1 MSKTVD
7 ERVVSMQFDN
17 KHFESNVQTSIGTL
31 DKLKKSLNLDGASKG
46 LENVNHAAQKCDL
59 SPVGK
64 GVEAVKM
71 KFSALEVMAVTALAN
86 ITNSAVNAGKRITRA
101 LTIEP
106 VTTGFSEYEIKMN
119 SVQTI
124 LANTKRHGTT
134 LEDVNKTLDELNT
147 YADETIYN
155 FAEMT
160 KSIGM
165 FTTAGIDLETSA
177 NSIKG
182 IANLAAFVGAP
193 AEDASRAMYQLSQ
206 ALSTGE
212 VRLTDWMS
220 LEHTAG
226 MAGKE
231 FQDRLIDT
239 ARVFGTGV
247 DAAIKK
253 NGSFRESLRDGWLT
267 TEVLTAT
274 LSQFA
279 GEVDKATLAKQGFN
293 DEQIKSIMLLG
304 EDAKA
309 AATNVK
315 TFTQLWS
322 TLKESAQSGWAQS
335 WELIVGDFETARSRL
350 TELKNLIEGPM
361 NEKAERRN
369 SFIAQVLGTGGNNAW
384 SEITEQVK
392 KAGINVDTF
401 KEALIETGKEHGAVT
416 DKMIEEA
423 GGFEKSL
430 KSGWA
435 NAEIF
440 SETFKNMQKTGKA
453 TEDMT
458 DKLKHFQKVVD
469 EVWNGDYGNV
479 GVFDQNGEDRI
490 KKLEKAGYDYKTVQ
504 DLVNKTVDGH
514 KLTLEDLN
522 EAQMEN
528 LGFTKEQ
535 IKALKDLQK
544 QAKETGTPLNKLIED
559 LTRPTDGGDLL
570 WGSLFNVIKAFQ
582 KILGTIKGAWREVF
596 QLDPTSIYNIIKWLN
611 GFTEKLII
619 SKETAGYLKRT
630 LKGVFS
636 MLDAIASIAGG
647 AFKIAF
653 QLVSGVLK
661 GFDTNIWKVTAGIG
675 DFLVKVAEWIKEH
688 NYLAMGIE
696 KLAEIITI
704 IIKKLHEWITA
715 FLELPQVQEKIT
727 QFKNVM
733 VKVFTTV
740 KDFIVKT
747 AGKIK
752 DAIKS
757 IGSGKGFNLDWL
769 KDIWG
774 GIKKG
779 FSAAFTGIGS
789 ALDVVKNFFK
799 GFINVIKSGAKGIGD
814 VFGWLFEKL
823 GTFVEFIQTKF
834 SGLNIGNVLIAG
846 ISLGF
851 ISLLKKVADA
861 FGGFAKILDGIGDV
875 LDSTS
880 YVVKN
885 FGKVLKGVGK
895 VLTGYSW
902 KLKAAAIRSM
912 VVSVLML
919 VAAIALL
926 SFLDQ
931 EKLWSS
937 LAVLG
942 AVAAGLIAFTFVMSK
957 INTNLNMLKVSA
969 FLMGVGST
977 LLTMAL
983 VIKTLGKMDPSELNQ
998 GAIALI
1004 GMAGIIVALLAAT
1017 NLIAARFEQTEKGKK
1032 FAGKGVK
1039 GIAAMLLSIAAL
1051 MLVMARV
1058 VKTLGRMDTGD
1069 MIKGLVAITVLS
1081 GLIAGLMAATK
1092 LMASNPVTGDTVK
1105 GVASTMIGI
1114 AGALLMMSQVVK
1126 RLGKMN
1132 TGEMIQGLVATTILS
1147 GLIVA
1152 LLLAF
1157 RLIAKRQNG
1166 IDTAGIASTMLGIS
1180 GALLLLT
1187 VAVGILGSMN
1197 IGTLTKGI
1205 IAVGLLALIITGL
1218 IKATKHAQTGL
1229 TGVSTTLMGVGLAL
1243 FAMSVAVKMLGGMD
1257 IVSLAKGVVA
1267 VGFLALFIEGL
1278 IKATQ
1283 FAGSSAKKGLRGV
1296 PATLLAVGLSI
1307 MMLSLSI
1314 GLLSFIEPGKLAKAT
1329 VAVGMVMSMFTAII
1343 KATSM
1348 AKDVKSTIMM
1358 MAVAISLLA
1367 LSIGALSM
1375 IEPKNLLSASASLSA
1390 VMGMFALMT
1399 KMTKYT
1405 RTAKKVIPNLVALTL
1420 VVGALAGIIWLLSGL
1435 PVESVLG
1442 SAAGLSILMLSLASV
1457 MKSMQTVVKFNGA
1470 AFGTMAALLLIV
1482 GGLAV
1487 IIGILAACNVGPTLE
1502 IAASLSLVMLA
1513 LAKVCQIIQFVD
1525 PMAAAKGLAGYAIVV
1540 GGIGA
1545 LLLALGALAQIPG
1558 LKWLLGEGQ
1567 QVLGMIGYA
1576 IGNFVGS
1583 IIGGF
1588 AAGATSG
1595 LPEVAKNLS
1604 SFMTEIQ
1611 PFLENAKK
1619 LDASVLEGVKNLA
1632 LMILILSAANLVES
1646 FTSWITGGSSLE
1658 KFARQLVPF
1667 GEAIVEF
1674 SNVVSGN
1681 IDAGAVE
1688 AAANAG
1694 KMMAEMAKTIPNS
1707 GGVVGFFAGEN
1718 DLDDF
1723 ADKLVPFG
1731 VAMSAFSSIV
1741 SGNIDSEAVESA
1753 ANAGKMMA
1761 EMADTIPNSGGVVG
1775 FFAGNNDIDTFGAM
1789 LPVFG
1794 QGIASF
1800 SEIVKG
1806 KIDSDAITAAA
1817 NAGKAMAEMAT
1828 TIPNTGGLVSFF
1840 TGDNDLATF
1849 AIQLPAFGHAMASF
1863 SAIVKDKIDAD
1874 SVSAAINAGKAMAE
1888 MNATIPNTGG
1898 LVSFFTGDNDIAS
1911 FAVQLPLFGKCMADF
1926 ADTVS
1931 GSKVAEDTVTAA
1943 ANAGKTLAE
1952 MYAALPKEGGVWSIF
1967 SGCADMAGFGSDL
1980 ILFGTGLAAFATTMS
1995 QANISESLITTAANA
2010 GKTLAEMAKE
2020 LPTDGG
2026 IWQMF
2031 VGATDIAAFG
2041 TDLETFGTSLA
2052 AFATSIGDIDDGAAD
2067 KMEIA
2072 ANTGKILA
2080 EMAQAIPDSGGLWQ
2094 WFAGAPN
2101 MEEFSGQLSGFGDA
2115 IAQFATAVAGK
2126 DFNDKNVTAAANAG
2140 KTLAEMTQSGQVMAD
2155 FFGGDMEKFKTSL
2168 GQFGDAIAAFGKAV
2182 SAEGVN
2188 LDAVTRGATAGKT
2201 LADMTNGTSV
2211 LMSFFGGDM
2220 SNFKTQLKNYA
2231 EAIVLFSDELKG
2243 VNTSELQKTINDIKQ
2258 LLKDMKTISANGLT
2272 EVKSLFE
2279 EAGPTLKD
2287 AIIRALNQAL
2297 GGMDDKANDFA
2308 TKGGEL
2314 VTKIKEGAE
2323 SKQSDVE
2330 DAFETIAT
2338 AAAEATSS
2346 QSAYNAMYTVGQY
2359 LCEGLAAGIR
2369 AYTPTA
2375 VAAAQSM
2382 SAQVTAA
2389 SKTEFKQHSPSRVFF
2404 DIGTF
2409 VALGLVNGIRS
2420 YNSRVYDASAE
2431 MSSYA
2436 TKGMSNAISK
2446 ITSMIDSDMDAQPT
2460 IRPVLDLSNIAA
2472 GAGQINGMFDN
2483 PSIGVMSNLGAISSS
2498 MNNRQN
2504 GANNDDVITAIKS
2517 LGSKLGSTGGDTY
2530 NVNGVTYDDGTNVSD
2545 AVKTLVRAARVERRR

>member
-1 MSKTVD
+1 
-7 ERVVSMQFDN
+7 MQFDN
-17 KHFESNVQTSIGTL
+17 KHFESNVQTSISTL
-31 DKLKKSLNLDGASKG
+31 DKLKKSLNLEGASKG

-59 SPVGK
+59 SPMGK

-86 ITNSAVNAGKRITRA
+86 ITNSAVNAGKRISSA
-101 LTIEP
+101 LTIDP
-106 VTTGFSEYEIKMN
+106 IKTGFSEYETKMN
-119 SVQTI
+119 AIQVI
-124 LANTKRHGTT
+124 KANTRGKNTMEEIT
-134 LEDVNKTLDELNT
+134 EALDELNQ
-147 YADETIYN
+147 YADDTIYN
-155 FAEMT
+155 FAQMT
-160 KSIGM
+160 SNVGKFVAQGLDVKQA
-165 FTTAGIDLETSA
+165 TNA
-177 NSIKG
+177 IKG
-182 IANLAAFVGAP
+182 LANLAGASGAS
-193 AEDASRAMYQLSQ
+193 AEDMSRATYQMSQ
-206 ALSTGE
+206 ALGGTI
-212 VRLTDWMS
+212 
-220 LEHTAG
+220 
-226 MAGKE
+226 K
-231 FQDRLIDT
+231 LIDWNSLRNANMAT
-239 ARVFGTGV
+239 TELKNTLIDLAKVHGIAI
-247 DAAIKK
+247 DDMIKK
-253 NGSFRESLRDGWLT
+253 EGTFEQTLSQGWLT
-267 TEVLTAT
+267 GEMFTEAMNIYSGVYDDAQLAAMGFTKSQIENFKDLARTA
-274 LSQFA
+274 
-279 GEVDKATLAKQGFN
+279 EEATT
-293 DEQIKSIMLLG
+293 D
-304 EDAKA
+304 
-309 AATNVK
+309 VK
-315 TFTQLWS
+315 TFTQLWEV
-322 TLKESAQSGWAQS
+322 LKETAQSGWAKS
-335 WELIVGDFETARSRL
+335 WELIVGDFDKSKERL
-350 TELKNLIEGPM
+350 SELKKLIEDPISK
-361 NEKAERRN
+361 KAERRN
-369 SFIAQVLGTGGNNAW
+369 TFLAQVFGTGGNDSW
-384 SEITEQVK
+384 TKITEQVK
-392 KAGINVDTF
+392 KAGIDIDTF
-401 KEALIETGKEHGAVT
+401 KEALINTGKEHGVVT
-416 DKMIEEA
+416 DKMIKEA

-458 DKLKHFQKVVD
+458 EKLKKFQKVVD
-469 EVWNGDYGNV
+469 EVWNGDYGNT
-479 GVFDQNGEDRI
+479 GVFDQNGEDRV

-504 DLVNKTVDGH
+504 NLVNKTVDGH

-522 EAQMEN
+522 EAQMKN

-544 QAKETGTPLNKLIED
+544 QAKETGTPLNELIED

-570 WGSLFNVIKAFQ
+570 WGSLLNTIKAFQ

-596 QLDPTSIYNIIKWLN
+596 QLDPMSIYNVIKWLN

-619 SKETAGYLKRT
+619 SDETAGYLKRT
-630 LKGVFS
+630 LKGVFA

-675 DFLVKVAEWIKEH
+675 DFLTKVAEWIKEH

-733 VKVFTTV
+733 VKSFTTV
-740 KDFIVKT
+740 KDFIVKA

-752 DAIKS
+752 EAIKS
-757 IGSGKGFNLDWL
+757 IGSGEGFNLDWL

-789 ALDVVKNFFK
+789 ALDAVKNFFK
-799 GFINVIKSGAKGIGD
+799 GFINVVKSGAKGIGD
-814 VFGWLFEKL
+814 VFGWLFDKL
-823 GTFVEFIQTKF
+823 GAFVNFIQTKF
-834 SGLNIGNVLIAG
+834 SGINIGNVLIAG

-861 FGGFAKILDGIGDV
+861 FGGFAKILDGIGDIMENV
-875 LDSTS
+875 G

-885 FGKVLKGVGK
+885 FGRVLKGVGK

-912 VVSVLML
+912 VISILML

-931 EKLWSS
+931 DKLWSS

-942 AVAAGLIAFTFVMSK
+942 AVAAGLVAFTFVMSK

-983 VIKTLGKMDPSELNQ
+983 VVKTLGKMDPSELNQ
-998 GAIALI
+998 GALALI

-1017 NLIAARFEQTEKGKK
+1017 NLIAARLEQTEKGKK

-1051 MLVMARV
+1051 MFVMTRV
-1058 VKTLGRMDTGD
+1058 VKTLGRMDTGE
-1069 MIKGLVAITVLS
+1069 MIQGLAAITVLS
-1081 GLIAGLMAATK
+1081 GLIVGLMAATK
-1092 LMASNPVTGDTVK
+1092 LMSTNPVTGDTVK

-1147 GLIVA
+1147 GLIVG

-1166 IDTAGIASTMLGIS
+1166 IDTDGIASTMLGIS

-1187 VAVGILGSMN
+1187 AAVGILGSMN

-1205 IAVGLLALIITGL
+1205 ISVGLLALIITGL

-1257 IVSLAKGVVA
+1257 IVSLAKGVIA

-1283 FAGSSAKKGLRGV
+1283 FAGGSGPKGLRGV
-1296 PATLLAVGLSI
+1296 PATLLAVGLAV

-1329 VAVGMVMSMFTAII
+1329 IAVGMMMSMFTALV
-1343 KATSM
+1343 KATSV
-1348 AKDVKSTIMM
+1348 ARDCKSTIAM
-1358 MAVAISLLA
+1358 MAVTIALLA
-1367 LSIGALSM
+1367 LSIGTLSM
-1375 IEPKNLLSASASLSA
+1375 IEPKNLIAASASLSA
-1390 VMGMFALMT
+1390 VMGMFAVMT
-1399 KMTKYT
+1399 KATGHS
-1405 RTAKKVIPNLVALTL
+1405 KKAIPMLVALTL
-1420 VVGALAGIIWLLSGL
+1420 VVAALAGIIWLMSGL

-1442 SAAGLSILMLSLASV
+1442 TAAGLSMLMMSLA
-1457 MKSMQTVVKFNGA
+1457 TVAKTIGTIKMVSGA
-1470 AFGTMAALLLIV
+1470 GLLTMGALLLIV
-1482 GGLAV
+1482 GGLAA
-1487 IIGILAACNVGPTLE
+1487 IIGILAACDVGPTLE
-1502 IAASLSLVMLA
+1502 TAASLSILMLS
-1513 LAKVCQIIQFVD
+1513 LAAVCRIIQGVN
-1525 PMAAAKGLAGYAIVV
+1525 PMAAAYGIAGYAIVV

-1595 LPEVAKNLS
+1595 LPEIAQHLS
-1604 SFMTEIQ
+1604 GFMTEIQ
-1611 PFLENAKK
+1611 PFLDGVSK
-1619 LDASVLEGVKNLA
+1619 LDASVLDGVKNLA

-1658 KFARQLVPF
+1658 KFARQLIPF
-1667 GEAIVEF
+1667 GRAIVEF
-1674 SNVVSGN
+1674 SDIVSDN
-1681 IDAGAVE
+1681 IDPGAVE

-1723 ADKLVPFG
+1723 AKKLVPFG
-1731 VAMSAFSSIV
+1731 TAMSTFSSIV
-1741 SGNIDSEAVESA
+1741 SGNIDGEAVESA

-1761 EMADTIPNSGGVVG
+1761 EMASTIPNSGGVVG
-1775 FFAGNNDIDTFGAM
+1775 FFAGNNDIDKFGAM

-1794 QGIASF
+1794 HGIATF
-1800 SEIVKG
+1800 SEIVKD
-1806 KIDSDAITAAA
+1806 KIDDESVAAA
-1817 NAGKAMAEMAT
+1817 INAGKAMAEMAK

-1849 AIQLPAFGHAMASF
+1849 AVQLPIFGHAIASF
-1863 SAIVKDKIDAD
+1863 SAIVKDKIDDD
-1874 SVSAAINAGKAMAE
+1874 SVAAATNAGQALAE

-1898 LVSFFTGDNDIAS
+1898 LVSFFTGDNDIAT

-1926 ADTVS
+1926 AETVS

-1967 SGCADMAGFGSDL
+1967 SGCSDMAGFGTDL
-1980 ILFGTGLAAFATTMS
+1980 VQFGTGLASFATTMS
-1995 QANISESLITTAANA
+1995 GANISESLITTAANA
-2010 GKTLAEMAKE
+2010 GKTLAEMAKA

-2031 VGATDIAAFG
+2031 AGATDIAAFG

-2052 AFATSIGDIDDGAAD
+2052 AFGDAISGIDDGAAS

-2072 ANTGKILA
+2072 AATGKTLA

-2101 MEEFSGQLSGFGDA
+2101 MEEFSGQLAGFGDA
-2115 IAQFATAVAGK
+2115 IAQFADAVAGK
-2126 DFNDKNVTAAANAG
+2126 EFNHENVTAAANAG
-2140 KTLAEMTQSGQVMAD
+2140 KTLAEMTQNGQVMTD
-2155 FFGGDMEKFKTSL
+2155 FFGGDMAGFKTSL
-2168 GQFGDAIAAFGKAV
+2168 GQFGEAIAAFGKAV

-2188 LDAVTRGATAGKT
+2188 LDAVTRGANAGKT
-2201 LADMTNGTSV
+2201 LAEMTNGSSV

-2231 EAIVLFSDELKG
+2231 EAIVQFSNDLKG
-2243 VNTSELQKTINDIKQ
+2243 INTSELQKTINDIKQ
-2258 LLKDMKTISANGLT
+2258 LLKDMQTISANGLK
-2272 EVKSLFE
+2272 EVESLFE

-2287 AIIRALNQAL
+2287 AIIRSLNQAL
-2297 GGMDDKANDFA
+2297 GGMDDKAEDFA

-2314 VTKIKEGAE
+2314 VDKLNEGA
-2323 SKQSDVE
+2323 KAKDK
-2330 DAFETIAT
+2330 DTKTTFENIAT
-2338 AAAEATSS
+2338 TGASGAKSESAYNSMYNAGVHLVSGFTKGIKDKAAEA
-2346 QSAYNAMYTVGQY
+2346 
-2359 LCEGLAAGIR
+2359 
-2369 AYTPTA
+2369 
-2375 VAAAQSM
+2375 AAAAAAM
-2382 SAQVTAA
+2382 AAAAAAAAKAQL
-2389 SKTEFKQHSPSRVFF
+2389 KIQSPSKVFYG
-2404 DIGTF
+2404 IGAF
-2409 VALGLVNGIRS
+2409 SGMGLVNALKDYGS
-2420 YNSRVYDASAE
+2420 KVYTAGSDLAN
-2431 MSSYA
+2431 YA
-2436 TKGMSNAISK
+2436 TSGLSNAISK
-2446 ITSMIDSDMDAQPT
+2446 ITAMIDSDMDTQPT

-2472 GAGQINGMFDN
+2472 GAGQINGMFDS

-2504 GANNDDVITAIKS
+2504 GANNDDVIMAIKS

-2530 NVNGVTYDDGTNVSD
+2530 NINGVTYDDGSNVSS
-2545 AVKTLVRAARVERRR
+2545 AVQTLVRAARVERRR